1 MVNPH
6 PEDTTSVIVGCDPG
20 LRKCGI
26 AVAQPRNS
34 LEHFIL
40 ASTVVTTRSGAS
52 DQERVR
58 IVTAQ
63 LKRVLLEWRVEYILV
78 ETPTSLYVKKGRS
91 IEALKMLLML
101 GAVYGAAGYM
111 NVPVHGLSVKE
122 WKGPKSHSK
131 SDSVALSKVI
141 WPRAKKTPPL
151 TDDEAE
157 AQLICLSAVQPTELR
172 AAFMLMKMQVAPARV
187 MGTLKR
193 DWMYGARQVEAIE
206 KRSGQRL
213 KAAIGRRRGS

>member
-6 PEDTTSVIVGCDPG
+6 PEDSTPVIVGCDPG

-40 ASTVVTTRSGAS
+40 ASTVVTTPSGAS
-52 DQERVR
+52 DAERVR

-111 NVPVHGLSVKE
+111 SVPVHGLSVKE

-141 WPRAKKTPPL
+141 WARASNRPAL

-172 AAFMLMKMQVAPARV
+172 AAFLLMKMHVFPTRV

-193 DWMYGARQVEAIE
+193 DWMYGARQMEALE

-213 KAAIGRRRGS
+213 KAAIGRRGS

>member
-6 PEDTTSVIVGCDPG
+6 PEDSTPVIVGCDPS

-26 AVAQPRNS
+26 AVAQPRNA
-34 LEHFIL
+34 LEDFIL
-40 ASTVVTTRSGAS
+40 ASTVVTTPADAS

-63 LKRVLLEWRVEYILV
+63 LKRVLLEWSVEYILV

-91 IEALKMLLML
+91 IDALKVLLML

-111 NVPVHGLSVKE
+111 EVPVHGLTVKD

-131 SDSVALSKVI
+131 PDSVALSSVI
-141 WPRAKKTPPL
+141 WPRSGKRAPL
-151 TDDEAE
+151 KDDEAE
-157 AQLICLSAVQPTELR
+157 AQLLCLSAVQPVELR
-172 AAFMLMKMQVAPARV
+172 AAFMLMKMQVAPDRV

-193 DWMYGARQVEAIE
+193 EWMYGARQMQALE

-213 KAAIGRRRGS
+213 KSKGG